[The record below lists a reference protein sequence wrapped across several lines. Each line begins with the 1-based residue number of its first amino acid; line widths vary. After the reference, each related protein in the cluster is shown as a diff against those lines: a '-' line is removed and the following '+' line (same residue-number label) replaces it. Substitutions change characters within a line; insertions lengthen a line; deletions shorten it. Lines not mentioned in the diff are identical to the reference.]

1 MSLTVILL
9 PRLNTVF
16 RKTGSFISGLFTG
29 TSNKRKFDAIER
41 AARDSQDLHHELE
54 QLKKDVLANANQLA
68 ILETSLNNAVRNQH
82 SQVSILVLQ
91 SRIQKIQDENR
102 DLTMIIEAANSQLKD
117 CESVIKRIKAGDGN
131 TAMLLP
137 NLNTPVNEED
147 AVDHQTANNAND
159 LVYEGL
165 LLDLNVPPPMENVA
179 NNGNHNVDNEDQMLQ
194 LANDIDVND
203 DIGNDH
209 NDNVDNQADD
219 SQDDMPPLEDAE

>member
-1 MSLTVILL
+1 M
-9 PRLNTVF
+9 R
-16 RKTGSFISGLFTG
+16 
-29 TSNKRKFDAIER
+29 
-41 AARDSQDLHHELE
+41 
-54 QLKKDVLANANQLA
+54 
-68 ILETSLNNAVRNQH
+68 
-82 SQVSILVLQ
+82 
-91 SRIQKIQDENR
+91 
-102 DLTMIIEAANSQLKD
+102 IEAANSQLKD

-131 TAMLLP
+131 TALLLP

-179 NNGNHNVDNEDQMLQ
+179 NNGNQNVDNEDQMLQ

-209 NDNVDNQADD
+209 NDNVDNQLANDNDVNDDIEGHVLQLGNDHNDNVDNQLANDNDVNDDIEGHVLQLGNDHNDNVDNQLANDNDVNDDIEGHVLQLGNDHNDNVDNQADD